1 MFKYSMKEKEIAFR
15 NDTFNS
21 MKLNSRIINVVK
33 NSILSDFVFNRVHT
47 STVVRPLRHKGLPYT
62 CTLCQTRH

>member
-33 NSILSDFVFNRVHT
+33 KFDSL
-47 STVVRPLRHKGLPYT
+47 
-62 CTLCQTRH
+62 